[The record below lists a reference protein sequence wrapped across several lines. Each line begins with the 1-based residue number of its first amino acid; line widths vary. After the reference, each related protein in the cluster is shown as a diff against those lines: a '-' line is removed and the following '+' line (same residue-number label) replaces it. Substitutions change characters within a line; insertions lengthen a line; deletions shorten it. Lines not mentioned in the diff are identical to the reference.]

1 MFEDGFVFVFVLEI
15 EVDGW
20 DCEVEGGPNW

>member
-1 MFEDGFVFVFVLEI
+1 MFEDEFLFVFMFEI

-20 DCEVEGGPNW
+20 DCEVEGEANP